1 MSTPPIAVHRLAPE
15 RRDDYLRFFDH
26 DRGPAFA
33 DNPEWARCYC
43 HYYHVPKELAWGEF
57 TATQNRVAIGA
68 RIDAG
73 EHEGYLGYAGDE
85 VVGWLNVQPYSKLPH
100 ACARIGIGRPA
111 LPVHDFQA
119 AAILCFVIAPAWR
132 RRGVA
137 RALLTGTL
145 VSLAERGLAIVDAF
159 PFKSGASTVPAD
171 HYHGPRALFDAAGF
185 AVVREED
192 ELTVMR
198 RVLTAPAR

>member
-1 MSTPPIAVHRLAPE
+1 MAEPAITVLPLAPS

-57 TATQNRVAIGA
+57 TAAQNRTAIA
-68 RIDAG
+68 SRIDVG
-73 EHEGYLGYAGDE
+73 EHEGYLGYAGDQ

-100 ACARIGIGRPA
+100 ACARLDIGRPA
-111 LPVHDFQA
+111 LPVPDFQA
-119 AAILCFVIAPAWR
+119 AAILCFVIAPPWR

-137 RALLTGTL
+137 RALLTGALASL
-145 VSLAERGLAIVDAF
+145 VERGFALVDAF
-159 PFKSGASTVPAD
+159 PFNAGGSTAPTD
-171 HYHGPRALFDAAGF
+171 HYHGPRALFEAAGF
-185 AVVREED
+185 AVLRD
-192 ELTVMR
+192 EQDLTVMR
-198 RVLTAPAR
+198 LELIAPML

>member
-1 MSTPPIAVHRLAPE
+1 MTGPAITVLRLAPE
-15 RRDDYLRFFDH
+15 RRDDYLRFLDH

-43 HYYHVPKELAWGEF
+43 HYYHVPKELAWGGF
-57 TATQNRVAIGA
+57 TAAQNRVAIGA

-100 ACARIGIGRPA
+100 ACARLGIDRPA
-111 LPVHDFQA
+111 LPVNDFQA
-119 AAILCFVIAPAWR
+119 AAVLCFVVAPSWR

-137 RALLTGTL
+137 RALLAGAL
-145 VSLAERGLAIVDAF
+145 ASLAERAFAVVDAF
-159 PFKSGASTVPAD
+159 PFKSGASTVAAD
-171 HYHGPRALFDAAGF
+171 HYHGPRTLFEAAGF
-185 AVVREED
+185 AVLRD
-192 ELTVMR
+192 EKDLTVMR
-198 RVLTAPAR
+198 RELDAPAG

>member
-85 VVGWLNVQPYSKLPH
+85 VVGWLNVQPYSRLPH

-111 LPVHDFQA
+111 LPVHDFGGRHPLLRHRAGVATPRRRPRADPARWSRSPSA
-119 AAILCFVIAPAWR
+119 ASPSSTRFRSSPAPAPCRPITITARGRCSTRPDSRSSAR
-132 RRGVA
+132 R
-137 RALLTGTL
+137 TN
-145 VSLAERGLAIVDAF
+145 
-159 PFKSGASTVPAD
+159 
-171 HYHGPRALFDAAGF
+171 
-185 AVVREED
+185 
-192 ELTVMR
+192 
-198 RVLTAPAR
+198 